1 MIPFHILYFRDSTMR
16 STLLA
21 LLSLPHHIC
30 LQTAT
35 NVNNNN
41 NNNITATTVVVQRE
55 SGSRVVELTMR
66 VGFVDE
72 RICVRRRVTQ
82 RLIVGTQCF
91 VVLRHFIA
99 KNNRIVSGFAI

>member
-1 MIPFHILYFRDSTMR
+1 MR

-30 LQTAT
+30 LQAAT

-41 NNNITATTVVVQRE
+41 ITMTTIFVQRE

-72 RICVRRRVTQ
+72 RIGVRRRVTQ
-82 RLIVGTQCF
+82 RLIVGAQCF